1 MDGTLRFDSMK
12 HLLLLGTVL
21 ATQFSALATAPLSG
35 DPVDCVNP
43 LSGCNGDAEFS
54 RGNTVAAIV
63 APFGSTTW
71 APQTD
76 GDASP
81 FYQMKHTRF
90 EGIRATHQPS
100 IWVRDYGDFLVTPVV
115 GSWQGSPRDRA
126 SAFDRIGDH
135 EIARP
140 YYYAVTLQPH
150 GTRLELTPSE
160 RCAFLRLAFPETRE
174 ATVVFRLEGELA
186 ADEASG
192 RVRLLGKA
200 THVTFGAPG
209 GFGTWFVAEFDQ
221 PYESLELRREGKVV
235 TAAIHLAATTR
246 RDQPVSLRI
255 GTSFIDHEQAALNLR
270 REMPDWNFARARSRA
285 RSAWV
290 RELAKVRIRGATPAQ
305 KSTFYTALYRSLQF
319 PRMFHEPDAAGKPR
333 HYSPFA
339 NGRILG
345 GPLYTDDGLW
355 DTFRAAF
362 PLFVLFYPERGA
374 EILEGWL
381 NAYREGGR
389 LPNWPS
395 PGNRPCMI
403 GSHSDSIFAD
413 AWAKGL
419 RSFDVRDAYAATRKN
434 AFENDAWGW
443 AGRDHLDEYLR
454 LGYMPADVRKEAAT
468 SCTLEYAYDDY
479 CVARLAQA
487 AGRDDESQLLRQRA
501 QNYRKVWDPKTGF
514 MRGRLQDG
522 RWQEPFDPLA
532 WGGPFVEG
540 NAWQWLWSVQHDPY
554 GLMDLLGGRQAL
566 ADKLDTFLTMPS
578 TTVVGGY
585 GHLIHEM
592 REVEFAKMGQY
603 AHVNEPDHHVLF
615 FYNYAGQPWKT
626 QHAVRRVM
634 DELYNPDGMV
644 GDEDTGEMSAW
655 YVFNAA
661 GFYPFC
667 PGSPNYLLGSPL
679 FEETVIQ
686 LGAGRSF
693 TVRARH
699 NNAANRYIQSA
710 RLNGKSF
717 SKVWLSHQTLIK
729 GGVLELEMGPKPNPS
744 WGSNPEDAPPNE
756 FPTGKTDTTS
766 R

>member
-1 MDGTLRFDSMK
+1 MVELMK
-12 HLLLLGTVL
+12 RTFLFWIMV
-21 ATQFSALATAPLSG
+21 ATHHCVHAGARLSG

-43 LSGCNGDAEFS
+43 LSGCNGDTEFS
-54 RGNTVAAIV
+54 RGNTLVAIV

-76 GDASP
+76 GNASP
-81 FYQMKHTRF
+81 FYQLKHTRF

-100 IWVRDYGDFLVTPVV
+100 IWVRDYGDFLISPIV
-115 GSWQGSPRDRA
+115 GSADGSVRDQASSFDRA
-126 SAFDRIGDH
+126 G
-135 EIARP
+135 ENEVARP

-150 GTRLELTPSE
+150 GTRLELTPSA
-160 RCAFLRLAFPETRE
+160 RCAFLRLSFPETRE
-174 ATVVFRLEGELA
+174 ATIVFRLEGTVS

-192 RVRLLGKA
+192 KRRLLGKA

-209 GFGTWFVAEFDQ
+209 GFGTYFVAEFD
-221 PYESLELRREGKVV
+221 PPFESFDLRREGKGKAV
-235 TAAIHLAATTR
+235 TAVVRLAPTR
-246 RDQPVSLRI
+246 RDSPVSLRI

-270 REMPDWNFARARSRA
+270 RELPDWNFAGAQSRS
-285 RSAWV
+285 RSAWAK
-290 RELAKVRIRGATPAQ
+290 ELATVAIRGATAAQ

-319 PRMFHEPDAAGKPR
+319 PRMFHEPDANGQLR

-339 NGRILG
+339 DGRIFP
-345 GPLYTDDGLW
+345 GPLYTDNGLW

-362 PLFVLFYPERGA
+362 PLFVLYYPQRSA

-413 AWAKGL
+413 AWAKGI
-419 RSFDVRDAYAATRKN
+419 RSFNIEDAYAATRKN

-443 AGRDHLDEYLR
+443 AGRDHLDDYLR
-454 LGYMPADVRKEAAT
+454 QGYVSVDARQEAAT

-479 CVARLAQA
+479 CVARLAEA
-487 AGRDDESQLLRQRA
+487 AGRNEDFQLLRNRA
-501 QNYRKVWDPKTGF
+501 QNYRKVWDVQTGF
-514 MRGRLQDG
+514 MRGRLRDG
-522 RWQEPFDPLA
+522 RWLEPFDPLA

-554 GLMDLLGGRQAL
+554 GLMKLLGGRQAL

-585 GHLIHEM
+585 RHVIHEM

-603 AHVNEPDHHVLF
+603 AHVNEPNHHVLF

-626 QHAVRRVM
+626 QQAVRRAM

-644 GDEDTGEMSAW
+644 GDEDTGQMSAW

-661 GFYPFC
+661 GLYPFC
-667 PGSPNYLLGSPL
+667 PGSTSYLIGSPL

-686 LGAGRSF
+686 LQGGRTF

-699 NNAANRYIQSA
+699 NDAANRYIQSA
-710 RLNGKSF
+710 RLNGEPF
-717 SKVWLSHQTLIK
+717 TRAWLAHETLVN
-729 GGVLELEMGPKPNPS
+729 GGTLEFEMSARPNPK
-744 WGSNPEDAPPNE
+744 WGGAPNDAPPNE
-756 FPTGKTDTTS
+756 FAPEKPEANG